1 MTAGPATAGP
11 ATAGTSAA
19 LPGVALLAEAGAGA
33 LPLSCRWLGRIAFAD
48 ALELQEQIVRA
59 HRQLGDVL
67 LLLEHEPVYTT
78 GRGGRVENLGDL
90 GAGAAGGAT
99 ELVRIGRGGDV
110 TYHGPGQLVGYAL
123 VDLRARGGDVHRFLR
138 DLESGVISTL
148 AALGVRTL
156 RWPGRTG
163 AWVTDPDVDPGK
175 MDESDMQQGR
185 ARKIASIGI
194 AVRGG
199 ISMHGFALN
208 VAMDLAPF
216 AAIVPCGL
224 AGVRMTTVE
233 RETGGPAPSVAAVAA
248 LAAGHVATALGPSGP
263 QVPGATRAA
272 RREVTA

>member
-1 MTAGPATAGP
+1 MTGDRATAP
-11 ATAGTSAA
+11 NATPAA
-19 LPGVALLAEAGAGA
+19 LPGVAVLEDAGMDAPPFA
-33 LPLSCRWLGRIAFAD
+33 CRWLGRIGFTD
-48 ALELQEQIVRA
+48 ALALQERIVRT

-78 GRGGRVENLGDL
+78 GRGGRVENQ
-90 GAGAAGGAT
+90 GALCEQDAT
-99 ELVRIGRGGDV
+99 GQAELVRIGRGGDV

-123 VDLRARGGDVHRFLR
+123 LDLRARGGDVHRFLR

-148 AALGVRTL
+148 AALGVRAL

-163 AWVTDPDVDPGK
+163 VWVADPDVDPGK
-175 MDESDMQQGR
+175 MAEDDMRHGR

-216 AAIVPCGL
+216 TAIVPCGL
-224 AGVRMTTVE
+224 AGVRMTTIE
-233 RETGGPAPSVAAVAA
+233 RETGAPAPSVAAVAA
-248 LAAGHVATALGPSGP
+248 LAARCVGAALGPASAYAPVSG
-263 QVPGATRAA
+263 ARAA
-272 RREVTA
+272 SGVTV